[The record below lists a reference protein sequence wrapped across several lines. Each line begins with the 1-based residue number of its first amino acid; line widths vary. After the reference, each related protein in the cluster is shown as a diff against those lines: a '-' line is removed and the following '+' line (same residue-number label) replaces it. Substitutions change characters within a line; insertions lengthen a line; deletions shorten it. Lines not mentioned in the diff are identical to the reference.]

1 MKHTFKNQN
10 SKVIQMAFFGLMLFL
25 TTSLVKAQTVVDIV
39 VGSPDHTTLETAV
52 IEAELAATLS
62 GAGPFTV
69 FAPTDAAFAALPE
82 GLLTELL
89 AEPSGMLKDILLY
102 HVVGATA
109 LSSGLTN
116 GQMVTTLMGKDV
128 TVTIDGEG
136 AVFINNAKVTS
147 ADITASNG
155 VVHVI
160 DAVLVPEFDVKV
172 AENLTYGS
180 ILTDSEGNT
189 LYFFSNDAQGTSN
202 CTGGCLNNWP
212 VFYAADPYIPTGLN
226 SDDFGSIDRGEG
238 VMQTTYKGW
247 PLYYFA
253 NDNAPGAVNGE
264 GVINKWFVAKPDY
277 TIMLVDNQLVGN
289 DGINYMADY
298 TPGDQVIQ
306 YLVDAYGRTVYTWKN
321 DRNNRNRFTASD
333 FSNNGAWPVYEEE
346 KIVVPST
353 LSTSDFS
360 VIDVFGTS
368 QLTYKG
374 WPLYFFGQ
382 DNMRGETKG
391 VSVPQPGVWP
401 VAVPEIATAPD
412 YTVVDI
418 VVSSPDHTTLEAAV
432 IAADLAGTL
441 SGDGPFTVFA
451 PTDAAFAAL
460 PEGLLDTLLA
470 DPSGFLTEILL
481 YHVVG
486 ANALSTSLTNGQMIE
501 TLNGQKIEVT
511 INDDGVFI
519 NGAKVIVA
527 DLVAKNGVVHVIDAV
542 LVPEEIPATVVDI
555 IVGSEDHTTL
565 EAAVIA
571 ADLAGTLSGDGPFT
585 VFAPTDAAFAALP
598 EGLLDT
604 LLADPSGFLTEIL
617 LYHVVGANALS
628 TSLTN
633 GQMIETLNGQK
644 IEVTIN
650 DDGVFING
658 AKVIV
663 ADLVAKN
670 GVVHVIDAV
679 LVPEEIPATVVDI
692 IVGSEDHTTLEAAV
706 IAADLAGTL
715 SGDGPFTVF
724 APTDAAFAALP
735 AGLLDELLAEPA
747 GFLTEILLY
756 HVVGAN
762 ALSTSLTNG
771 QMIET
776 LNGQKI
782 EVTINDDGVF
792 INGAKVV
799 VADLVAKN
807 GVVHVIDAVL
817 VPEEIPAT
825 VVDIIV
831 GSEDH
836 TTLEAAVIAADLAGT
851 LSGDGPFTVFAPTD
865 AAFAALPAGLLDELL
880 AEPAGFLTEILLYHV
895 VGGNALSTSLT
906 NDQMIETLNGQS
918 VKVTINNDG
927 VFINGAKVVVADLVA
942 KNGVVHVIDAVLVP
956 TPSNVES
963 VFSDSG
969 RLSMYPNPVRDIL
982 NIDAQMN
989 LQANVSLEIFNIV
1002 GKQMVRYDFGQRSAL
1017 NEAVDVSFL
1026 PQGIYIVNV
1035 RTNNEVISRK
1045 INVVK

>member
-1 MKHTFKNQN
+1 MKHTFKNMN
-10 SKVIQMAFFGLMLFL
+10 LRVIQLAFLSVMLFL
-25 TTSLVKAQTVVDIV
+25 TTSLAKAQTVVDIV

-52 IEAELAATLS
+52 VEAGLAGTLN

-69 FAPTDAAFAALPE
+69 FAPTDAAFAALPA

-89 AEPSGMLKDILLY
+89 AEPSGMLTDILLY

-109 LSSGLTN
+109 LSTGLTN
-116 GQMVTTLMGKDV
+116 GQMVTTLFGKDV

-147 ADITASNG
+147 ADIIATNG

-160 DAVLVPEFDVKV
+160 DAVLVPEFDVKISQTMLFG
-172 AENLTYGS
+172 N
-180 ILTDSEGNT
+180 ILTDSKGKT
-189 LYFFSNDAQGTSN
+189 LYFFSNDAKGTSN
-202 CTGGCLNNWP
+202 CSGGCLNNWP
-212 VFYAADPYIPTGLN
+212 VFYSADPYIPAGLN

-247 PLYYFA
+247 PLYYFI
-253 NDNAPGAVNGE
+253 NDSVPGLVNGN

-298 TPGDQVIQ
+298 TPGDQVVQ
-306 YLVDAYGRTVYTWKN
+306 YLVDAYGNTIYTWKN

-353 LSTSDFS
+353 LSATDFD

-391 VSVPQPGVWP
+391 VSAPQPGVWP
-401 VAVPEIATAPD
+401 VAVPGITIAPD

-460 PEGLLDTLLA
+460 PAGLLDTLLA

-519 NGAKVIVA
+519 NGAKVTTADVVA
-527 DLVAKNGVVHVIDAV
+527 DNGVVHVIDAV

-571 ADLAGTLSGDGPFT
+571 ADLAGTLSGNGPFT

-598 EGLLDT
+598 AGLLDT
-604 LLADPSGFLTEIL
+604 LLANPGGFLTEIL

-658 AKVIV
+658 AKVTTADVV
-663 ADLVAKN
+663 ADN

-679 LVPEEIPATVVDI
+679 LVPAEIPATVVDI

-735 AGLLDELLAEPA
+735 AGLLDTLLADPG

-792 INGAKVV
+792 INGAKVTA
-799 VADLVAKN
+799 ADIVAKN

-836 TTLEAAVIAADLAGT
+836 TTLEAAVIAANLAGT

-865 AAFAALPAGLLDELL
+865 AAFDALPEGLLDELL

-918 VKVTINNDG
+918 VKVTINDDG
-927 VFINGAKVVVADLVA
+927 VFISGAKVVVADLVA

-989 LQANVSLEIFNIV
+989 LQANVSLEIFSIV
-1002 GKQMVRYDFGQRSAL
+1002 GKQMVKYDFGQRSAL

-1035 RTNNEVISRK
+1035 RTNNEIISRK
-1045 INVVK
+1045 INIVK